1 MEQAAAKIIASSTAG
16 DTVVASAARIST
28 TQGTALEIYEKSRT
42 KDNNSTLIEKVV
54 GSGHT
59 STLEH
64 QFFTVAFDNVS
75 VCTEEFVIEFR
86 LGSYTV
92 KSRRYVDYTDAGFYI
107 PPMPDKLLPDYRKQ
121 MQSLFDTY
129 AELLELEIPKEDA
142 RYLLPYCFRS
152 NFYCTMNARELL
164 YMITVMCIGRGSYY
178 PELKALGESLR
189 EQIRAYFPNLPEL
202 TAKRYHTGNAENQG
216 RYKPDKKFGKFPDP
230 EPAAA
235 ETILRSV
242 PDGED
247 AANLLANA
255 QNANW
260 MLADDPEGNYEY
272 YDLIGGERPR
282 ELELIHAQFEIRNLS
297 LAAVTHLVRHRVQT
311 VLVPHVSQAVRTQTY
326 VLPETVRSNEK
337 ALKLYTKAFENHA
350 KALKKLLKAGLPAE
364 AVQYFALA
372 GNQVN
377 VICDMNGRE
386 LLHFMKLRTCTRAQ
400 WEIRG
405 CAVELLR
412 QLRKQCPTV
421 FRCFGPSCYVNGSC
435 PEGRLSC
442 GKAAE
447 IKTQYADLQIPEEDA

>member
-28 TQGTALEIYEKSRT
+28 TQGTALEIYAKSRS

-107 PPMPDKLLPDYRKQ
+107 PPMPEKLLPDYKKQ

-129 AELLELEIPKEDA
+129 AALLELDIPKEDA

-164 YMITVMCIGRGSYY
+164 YMITVMCTGRGSYY
-178 PELKALGESLR
+178 PELKMLGESLK
-189 EQIRAYFPNLPEL
+189 EQIREYFSNLPEL
-202 TAKRYHTGNAENQG
+202 TEKRYHTGNAENQG

-230 EPAAA
+230 EPASA

-242 PDGED
+242 PGGED
-247 AANLLANA
+247 AANLLADA

-260 MLADDPEGNYEY
+260 MLADDPEGSYEY

-297 LAAVTHLVRHRVQT
+297 LAAVTHLVRHRIQT
-311 VLVPHVSQAVRTQTY
+311 VLVPHVSQAVRTQTF
-326 VLPETVRSNEK
+326 VLPDTIRNNDK
-337 ALKLYTKAFENHA
+337 ALSLYMQAFAGHA
-350 KALKKLLKAGLPAE
+350 KALRKMLKAGLPAE

-442 GKAAE
+442 GKAKE
-447 IKTQYADLQIPEEDA
+447 IKAQYSDLQIPNE

>member
-1 MEQAAAKIIASSTAG
+1 MNQASATIIASSTAG

-28 TQGTALEIYEKSRT
+28 TQGSALEIYEKSRE
-42 KDNNSTLIEKVV
+42 KENNAALIEKVV

-107 PPMPDKLLPDYRKQ
+107 PPMPEKLIPDYRKQ
-121 MQSLFDTY
+121 MQSLFDAY
-129 AELLELEIPKEDA
+129 AKLLEYGIPKEDA
-142 RYLLPYCFRS
+142 RYVLPYCFRS

-164 YMITVMCIGRGSYY
+164 YMITVMCTGRGSYY
-178 PELKALGESLR
+178 PELKALGESLK

-202 TAKRYHTGNAENQG
+202 TEKRYHTGSAENAG
-216 RYKPDKKFGKFPDP
+216 RYQPEEKFGKVPAP
-230 EPAAA
+230 EAAAA

-247 AANLLANA
+247 AANLLTEA

-260 MLADDPEGNYEY
+260 MLSSDPDGYYEY
-272 YDLIGGERPR
+272 TDLIGGERPR

-326 VLPETVRSNEK
+326 VLPPTVRADEK
-337 ALKLYTKAFENHA
+337 ALVLYMQTFADHA
-350 KALKKLLKAGLPAE
+350 KALKKMLKAGLPAE
-364 AVQYFALA
+364 AVQYYALA

-421 FRCFGPSCYVNGSC
+421 FRCFGPSCYVSGVC

-442 GKAAE
+442 GKSTE
-447 IKTQYADLQIPEEDA
+447 IKAQYADIHIPEL

>member
-1 MEQAAAKIIASSTAG
+1 MNQASATIIASSTAG

-28 TQGTALEIYEKSRT
+28 TQGSALEIYEKSRE
-42 KDNNSTLIEKVV
+42 KENNAALIEKVV

-107 PPMPDKLLPDYRKQ
+107 PPMPEKLVPDYRKQ
-121 MQSLFDTY
+121 MQSLFDAY
-129 AELLELEIPKEDA
+129 AKLLEYGIPKEDA
-142 RYLLPYCFRS
+142 RYVLPYCFRS

-164 YMITVMCIGRGSYY
+164 YMITVMCKGRGSYY
-178 PELKALGESLR
+178 PELKALGESLK

-202 TAKRYHTGNAENQG
+202 TEKRYHTGSAENAG
-216 RYKPDKKFGKFPDP
+216 RYQPEEKFGKIPAP
-230 EPAAA
+230 EAAAA
-235 ETILRSV
+235 ETVLRSV

-247 AANLLANA
+247 AANLLTEA

-260 MLADDPEGNYEY
+260 MLSSDPDGYYEY
-272 YDLIGGERPR
+272 TDLIGGERPR
-282 ELELIHAQFEIRNLS
+282 ELELIHAQFEIRSLS

-326 VLPETVRSNEK
+326 VLPPTVRADEK
-337 ALKLYTKAFENHA
+337 ALVLYMQTFADHA
-350 KALKKLLKAGLPAE
+350 KALKKMLKAGLPAE
-364 AVQYFALA
+364 AVQYYALA

-421 FRCFGPSCYVNGSC
+421 FRCFGPSCYVSGVC

-442 GKAAE
+442 GKSAE
-447 IKTQYADLQIPEEDA
+447 IKAQYADIHIPEL